1 MNKQYIST
9 LRDSLQKKDK
19 ILDEILRISN
29 YQKELLEVTPLDY
42 EKFDNY
48 VNDKDVCIENLNKLD
63 EGFEILYQRV
73 DKELKENRELY
84 AQEILQMK
92 QLISSITEK
101 SVSIQSLEERNRK
114 AMEQAILQS
123 RMALQ
128 KGKRSVSVAQNY
140 YKSMS
145 NAAGNVSKYMDQKQ

>member
-19 ILDEILRISN
+19 IVDEILRISN

-73 DKELKENRELY
+73 SDELKENREVY

-101 SVSIQSLEERNRK
+101 SVSIQTLEERNRK

-123 RMALQ
+123 RRELQ

-140 YKSMS
+140 YKNMS
-145 NAAGNVSKYMDQKQ
+145 NIDGNLSKYMDQKQ

>member
-73 DKELKENRELY
+73 GDELKENREVY

-101 SVSIQSLEERNRK
+101 SVSIQTLEERNRK

-123 RMALQ
+123 RRELQ

-140 YKSMS
+140 YKNMS
-145 NAAGNVSKYMDQKQ
+145 NIDGNLSKYMDQKQ

>member
-73 DKELKENRELY
+73 GDELKENREVY

-101 SVSIQSLEERNRK
+101 SVSIQTLEERNRK
-114 AMEQAILQS
+114 AMEPAILQS
-123 RMALQ
+123 RRELQ

-140 YKSMS
+140 YKNMS
-145 NAAGNVSKYMDQKQ
+145 NIDGNLSKYMDQKQ

>member
-73 DKELKENRELY
+73 GDELKENRDVY

-101 SVSIQSLEERNRK
+101 SVSIQTLEERNRK

-123 RMALQ
+123 RRELQ

-140 YKSMS
+140 YKNMS
-145 NAAGNVSKYMDQKQ
+145 NIDGNLSKYMDQKQ

>member
-123 RMALQ
+123 RMELQ

-145 NAAGNVSKYMDQKQ
+145 NAVGNVSKYMDQKQ

>member
-73 DKELKENRELY
+73 GDELKENRDVY

-101 SVSIQSLEERNRK
+101 SVSIQTLEERNRK

-123 RMALQ
+123 RKELR
-128 KGKRSVSVAQNY
+128 KGKRSISVAQSY
-140 YKSMS
+140 YKNMS
-145 NAAGNVSKYMDQKQ
+145 NVNGNISNYMDQKQ

>member
-29 YQKELLEVTPLDY
+29 YQKKLLEVTPLDY

-48 VNDKDVCIENLNKLD
+48 VNDKDICIENLNKLD

-73 DKELKENRELY
+73 SEELKANRDVY

-92 QLISSITEK
+92 QLISRITEK
-101 SVSIQSLEERNRK
+101 SVSIQTLEERNRK
-114 AMEQAILQS
+114 EMEQAILRS
-123 RMALQ
+123 RKELQ

-140 YKSMS
+140 YKNMS
-145 NAAGNVSKYMDQKQ
+145 NVDANVSKYMDQKQ